1 MTQDESAKPK
11 AQKHTSKLMLVRY
24 GKMGILG
31 WFEHNE
37 AQIPKNK
44 SYVIV
49 KTDRGLELGQLVGP
63 YHYRGGNY
71 RFTPEQVEAYYTQ
84 GDKDISITTS
94 GRFVR
99 FASHED
105 IREQEHLEAS
115 AEEEAKCC
123 QRFADELGLN
133 MKIIEAEHLFGGE
146 RIVFYFTSE
155 GRVDFRE
162 LVKKLAREYQTRIE
176 LRQIGSRDEA
186 RLISDYESCGL
197 ECCCKRFLKILDPV
211 NMRMAKLQKATLDPS
226 KISGHCGRL
235 KCCLRYEDYTYR
247 ELKNNLPP
255 RNTLV
260 KTPKGVGKVVDLQ
273 LLTQLVVI
281 QTDDGEKQA
290 WPLEE
295 IQIVENRQE
304 RPPTAEGGEPSIQ
317 TPEREET
324 GFLEGEAESSEKKSS
339 PVIPEAVAEAV
350 AEEIEEIIDNFEEI
364 EFQGQPEDSAKPNHP
379 DKPDN
384 AGNRESKNGTV
395 PPDNQTEQEGDVP
408 RKGRKKNHRRR
419 KNRSFRNSQ
428 TKDRNHSAPPT
439 NPANGSQTL

>member
-1 MTQDESAKPK
+1 MIQDESAKSK

-84 GDKDISITTS
+84 GNKDISITTS

-99 FASHED
+99 FATHED

-260 KTPKGVGKVVDLQ
+260 KTPQGVGKVVDLQ

-295 IQIVENRQE
+295 IQIVESRQGQQTK
-304 RPPTAEGGEPSIQ
+304 PAQAGEPAPV
-317 TPEREET
+317 PEHEET
-324 GFLEGEAESSEKKSS
+324 ALLEGEAEPSEKSS
-339 PVIPEAVAEAV
+339 AAIPEAVAEAV
-350 AEEIEEIIDNFEEI
+350 AEEIEEIIDNLDETEFDNQNSEPEESN
-364 EFQGQPEDSAKPNHP
+364 GP
-379 DKPDN
+379 DTPDN
-384 AGNRESKNGTV
+384 GENQKNQNGTAQS
-395 PPDNQTEQEGDVP
+395 DNQTAQAGNNS
-408 RKGRKKNHRRR
+408 RKKRRKNHRRR
-419 KNRSFRNSQ
+419 KNRSFRNLPGDSR
-428 TKDRNHSAPPT
+428 DHSTPPT